1 MYTASINGLFAIS
14 SNEVN
19 VCGMP
24 CLVANSSARS
34 CVREH
39 TAASSK
45 RSSCRPPAMT
55 QSVMLLVPT
64 TPNRI
69 FFIIQVFSQS
79 YDKLFVIQK
88 IDCIFAPMKIVV
100 SEEIK
105 NACPQFAGI
114 AIAATVKNTS
124 YCEALW
130 QKIDEFTVRYREMYT
145 TDSIKDMVT
154 IRATRE
160 AYKKCGKDPS
170 RYRPSGEALCRRI
183 LRGIPLYQIDTL
195 FDLIN
200 LVSIRYGYSIG
211 GFDADKFEGDTLT
224 LGIGKAGEPYE
235 GIGRGELNIEGMP
248 VYRDAIGG
256 VGTPTSDNERTKLG
270 LETTRLLTII
280 NGYSGKE
287 GLREAADYMVELIKE
302 FASAENVELIEFE

>member
-1 MYTASINGLFAIS
+1 
-14 SNEVN
+14 
-19 VCGMP
+19 
-24 CLVANSSARS
+24 
-34 CVREH
+34 
-39 TAASSK
+39 
-45 RSSCRPPAMT
+45 
-55 QSVMLLVPT
+55 
-64 TPNRI
+64 
-69 FFIIQVFSQS
+69 
-79 YDKLFVIQK
+79 
-88 IDCIFAPMKIVV
+88 MKILV
-100 SEEIK
+100 SQEIK
-105 NACPQFAGI
+105 DACPQFAGM
-114 AIAATVKNTS
+114 AIAATVKNTPYS
-124 YCEALW
+124 EALW

-154 IRATRE
+154 IKATRD

-195 FDLIN
+195 VDLIN

-211 GFDADKFEGDTLT
+211 GFDADKFVGDTLT

-248 VYRDAIGG
+248 VYRDAVGG

-270 LETTRLLTII
+270 VETTRLLTII

-287 GLREAADYMVELIKE
+287 GLQEAAEYMVELLE
-302 FASAENVELIEFE
+302 EYASATDVQLIPFE